1 MNAFNDIGFKAAI
14 SAAAL
19 AAVLSVAH
27 PPRAEAATPLVLAC
41 YPGAPETFFRAEIIP
56 RFEKE
61 YDAKVT
67 YLTGNSPGT
76 IAKLQAQK
84 DDPQIDVACI
94 DDGPLVQ
101 AKGMGLVQATDP
113 AKLPNLKE
121 IQEVSQFK
129 DGIGVGWGLFRF
141 GLAFNPDEFK
151 QRNLPALESWND
163 LARADL
169 KGHVVVNSIS
179 ISYTPILLTMLARA
193 NGGDERHI
201 DPGFAE
207 MQKIRPNVFTFDT
220 TADLTPYFQQGEAW
234 VGVWTDSE
242 TYSYVQR
249 TKFPLKFV
257 FPKEG
262 TTAIQT
268 TASVVKGAKHVELAE
283 KFLNYLIGREAQEL
297 MADKLGWMPVNKSAK
312 LPSDM
317 AAIIAS
323 PPGSGDNMVSLDWKY
338 LGEQRPAW
346 TERWNKEIETQ

>member
-1 MNAFNDIGFKAAI
+1 MRRTVLKALLLAG
-14 SAAAL
+14 AAL
-19 AAVLSVAH
+19 GAFGGGGK
-27 PPRAEAATPLVLAC
+27 PAEAATPLVLAC
-41 YPGAPETFFRAEIIP
+41 YPGAPETFFREEVIP
-56 RFEKE
+56 RFEKQF
-61 YDAKVT
+61 DAKVT

-113 AKLPNLKE
+113 SRLPNLAE
-121 IQEVSQFK
+121 LQEVSAFK
-129 DGIGVGWGLFRF
+129 DHIGAGWGLFRF
-141 GLAFNPDEFK
+141 GLAFNPDELQK
-151 QRNLPALESWND
+151 HNIPVPSSWND
-163 LARADL
+163 LANPAL

-207 MQKIRPNVFTFDT
+207 MAKIKPNVFTYDT
-220 TADLTPYFQQGEAW
+220 TADITPYFQQGEAW

-242 TYSYVQR
+242 AYSYVQR
-249 TKFPLKFV
+249 TKFPLKFA

-268 TASVVKGAKHVELAE
+268 TASVVKGAKHADLAE
-283 KFLNYLIGREAQEL
+283 KFINYLIGREAQEL
-297 MADKLGWMPVNKSAK
+297 MATKLGWMPANKMAK

-323 PPGSGDNMVSLDWKY
+323 PPGSGDNMVSMDWTY
-338 LGEQRPAW
+338 LAEQRPAW
-346 TERWNKEIETQ
+346 VERWNKEIESQ

>member
-1 MNAFNDIGFKAAI
+1 MPAAV
-14 SAAAL
+14 L
-19 AAVLSVAH
+19 AAVGILLGAYQVQ
-27 PPRAEAATPLVLAC
+27 AATPLVLAC
-41 YPGAPETFFRAEIIP
+41 YPGAPETFFRSEIIP

-61 YDAKVT
+61 FDAKVT
-67 YLTGNSPGT
+67 YLTSNSPGT
-76 IAKLQAQK
+76 IAKMQAQK

-113 AKLPNLKE
+113 SKLPNLKE

-141 GLAFNPDEFK
+141 GLAFNPDDFK
-151 QRNLPALESWND
+151 KKNLPPLESWND
-163 LARADL
+163 LARPDL
-169 KGHVVVNSIS
+169 KGHVVVNSMS

-193 NGGDERHI
+193 NGGDERNI

-207 MQKIRPNVFTFDT
+207 MKKIRPNVFTFDT
-220 TADLTPYFQQGEAW
+220 TADLTPYFQQDEAW

-249 TKFPLKFV
+249 TNFPLQFI

-268 TASVVKGAKHVELAE
+268 TASVVKGAKHVDLAE
-283 KFLNYLIGREAQEL
+283 KFLNYLIGQEAQEL
-297 MADKLGWMPVNKSAK
+297 MAQKLGWMPVNKSAK
-312 LPSDM
+312 LPSNM

-323 PPGSGDNMVSLDWKY
+323 PAGSGDNMVSMDWKY